1 MKKRNILLLYVFLLV
16 SIMDILFVANGEADL
31 RYFSKPFIIISL
43 WGYFITSSTAIRG
56 TILRN
61 AISAA
66 LLFCWAG
73 DILLL
78 FPNLFLY
85 GLGAFLMAHLC
96 YIFAFKIAQI
106 NPFAI
111 GKVNFIKLFLY
122 NLPIYFVAAFVFFLI
137 NPGLGTMKIPVIIYL
152 IVIVLM
158 VTVARERFGKTN
170 AVSFWQVFLGG
181 IFFLISDGIL
191 ALNMFYQPFPE
202 SGVLVMGTYIFA
214 QFLIIR
220 GLMAHGQEYKTAKK
234 QKDLP

>member
-16 SIMDILFVANGEADL
+16 SILDILFTANGESDL
-31 RYFSKPFIIISL
+31 RYFSKPLIILSL
-43 WGYFITSSTAIRG
+43 WGYFITSSVAIKG
-56 TILRN
+56 TTLRK

-66 LLFCWAG
+66 LLFSWAG
-73 DILLL
+73 DVLLL

-96 YIFAFKIAQI
+96 YIFSFKIAQI

-111 GKVNFIKLFLY
+111 GNVNFIQLFFY
-122 NLPIYFVAAFVFFLI
+122 NLPIYFIAAFVYFLI
-137 NPGLGTMKIPVIIYL
+137 NPGLGNMKIPVIIYL

-158 VTVARERFGKTN
+158 ATVARERFGKTN
-170 AVSFWQVFLGG
+170 AISFWQVFIGG

-191 ALNMFYQPFPE
+191 ALNMFYSSFPE
-202 SGVLVMGTYIFA
+202 AGVLVMGTYIFA

-220 GLMAHGQEYKTAKK
+220 GIMAHGQEYKVAKK
-234 QKDLP
+234 